1 MMYMSKTK
9 EPTIRERFEEILNTY
24 DLSAEHKAFIE
35 GRIEVLTRKSTERKP
50 TAKQMQNAEVAKAV
64 YEQMESNRAYTVGEM
79 VKVLPAFQ
87 SVTDC
92 SSSYANAIVKKLK
105 DSGMV
110 IRTEVKGRAYFT
122 KVEQE

>member
-1 MMYMSKTK
+1 MSKTK

-50 TAKQMQNAEVAKAV
+50 TTKQVQNAEVAKAV
-64 YEQMESNRAYTVGEM
+64 YDFMEPNRAYTCGELL
-79 VKVLPAFQ
+79 KLCPALYE
-87 SVTDC
+87 SETP
-92 SSSYANAIVKKLK
+92 SASYANSIVKKLK

-110 IRTEVKGRAYFT
+110 VRTEVKGRAYFT